1 MDYKI
6 LNELIDSVDKYKA
19 HKKPKNEKDEKGE
32 QIYETL
38 LEHTKRTKKYFD
50 KFWQSKKCDDILD
63 RFCSALWQDKMIKKK
78 DIEEAK
84 IILKEMIEA
93 IPIFHDL
100 GKINPN
106 FQIEKMDNKEIVR
119 DENFIETKHSFIS
132 AILYLSYFRNK
143 IVNIIKGR
151 KIKDLLKEFILYH
164 AYIIERHHS
173 DIDKIGKFVGKIN
186 FKANPDTEQAI
197 KELPISKLIEAI
209 TKSKIYM
216 KDLSLKKGSTDNLI
230 ASFEDKK
237 FINKNDKR
245 RSEKQGIYICIYIRW
260 LYSLLVASDYYATS
274 EFMNGGSFN
283 EVDDLN
289 NIQDWI
295 NVYEN
300 TDLMK
305 NIRKYQNE
313 SYPMPME
320 NLNKATN
327 INILRS
333 EIFCEAEGQIK
344 NNYQENIFYLEAP
357 TGSGKS
363 NTAMNLSFKL
373 MSLNKDLCKIFW
385 IYPFNTLVEQNLDT
399 LENIFRKKENIISK
413 IAVIN
418 SLTPIKLK
426 HVDCK
431 GNIISG
437 NDEPDENSEKNV
449 YRQSLLD
456 RQFLNYP
463 MILSTHVSLFNTI
476 FGESQQNLLSF
487 YQLINSVIVLDEIQ
501 SYKNSIWTE
510 IIYFLKSLANLFNMK
525 IIIMSATLPNLD
537 RLSQGQSEAIFLL
550 KNSNKFFKIDCFKNR
565 VQLNYDLLDTK
576 VDDKFNQLKEH
587 LKQHLDTDKKI
598 LIEFIKKQTAN
609 DFWLYLVKDEYFR
622 EKSIK
627 IEYLSGDDS
636 LAERKRILD
645 KIKQTED
652 TIVLVATQVIEAG
665 VDIDMDI
672 GYKNISKL
680 DSEEQFIG
688 RINRSCKRKGI
699 TYFFQ
704 IDDAKDIYKN
714 DIRVDSEFTL
724 EKEKMR
730 EILINKNFGD
740 YYNKI
745 LDVTKNNNKAY
756 IKDFLGSIADLNYEY
771 IDKHM
776 KLIDEDKN
784 IVQVYLAR
792 KIVDINGDLIDGK
805 EIWKQYVNLWKMKG
819 SMDYAEWKVNMSI
832 ITSKMNYFIYQVNKS
847 NLELKEYNDK
857 MGNII
862 YIEDGDKYFIE
873 DKFNREMLQGVG
885 GIDFI

>member
-6 LNELIDSVDKYKA
+6 LNELIDNVDKYKA

-38 LEHTKRTKKYFD
+38 LEHTKRTEKYFD
-50 KFWQSKKCDDILD
+50 KFWQLKKCDDILD
-63 RFCSALWQDKMIKKK
+63 RFCSVLWQDKMIKKK

-106 FQIEKMDNKEIVR
+106 FQIEKMSNKEIIR

-132 AILYLSYFRNK
+132 AIIYLSYFRNK
-143 IVNIIKGR
+143 IVNKVKGR

-300 TDLMK
+300 TDLME

-313 SYPMPME
+313 SYPMSME

-333 EIFCEAEGQIK
+333 EIFCEAEEQIK
-344 NNYQENIFYLEAP
+344 NNYQENMFYLEAP

-373 MSLNKDLCKIFW
+373 MSWNRDLCKIFW

-399 LENIFRKKENIISK
+399 LENIFGKKENIISK

-431 GNIISG
+431 GNIISE
-437 NDEPDENSEKNV
+437 NDEPDENNEKNV

-476 FGESQQNLLSF
+476 FGESQQNLFGF

-550 KNSNKFFKIDCFKNR
+550 KNSNKFFKTDCFKNR

-598 LIEFIKKQTAN
+598 LIEFIKKRTAN
-609 DFWLYLVKDEYFR
+609 DFWLYLVEDEYFR
-622 EKSIK
+622 EKNIK

-771 IDKHM
+771 ID
-776 KLIDEDKN
+776 
-784 IVQVYLAR
+784 
-792 KIVDINGDLIDGK
+792 
-805 EIWKQYVNLWKMKG
+805 
-819 SMDYAEWKVNMSI
+819 
-832 ITSKMNYFIYQVNKS
+832 
-847 NLELKEYNDK
+847 
-857 MGNII
+857 
-862 YIEDGDKYFIE
+862 
-873 DKFNREMLQGVG
+873 
-885 GIDFI
+885 

>member
-6 LNELIDSVDKYKA
+6 LNELIDDVDKYKA

-38 LEHTKRTKKYFD
+38 LEHTKRTEKYFD
-50 KFWQSKKCDDILD
+50 KFWQLKKCDDILD
-63 RFCSALWQDKMIKKK
+63 RFCSVLWQDKMIKKK

-106 FQIEKMDNKEIVR
+106 FQIEKMSNKEIIR

-132 AILYLSYFRNK
+132 AIIYLSYFRNK
-143 IVNIIKGR
+143 IVNKVKGR

-209 TKSKIYM
+209 SKSKIYM

-313 SYPMPME
+313 NYPMSME

-327 INILRS
+327 INTLRS
-333 EIFCEAEGQIK
+333 EIFCEAEEQIK
-344 NNYQENIFYLEAP
+344 NNYQENMFYLEAP

-373 MSLNKDLCKIFW
+373 MSWNRDLCKIFW

-399 LENIFRKKENIISK
+399 LENIFGKKENIISK

-431 GNIISG
+431 GNIISE
-437 NDEPDENSEKNV
+437 NDEPDENNEKNV

-476 FGESQQNLLSF
+476 FGESQQNLFGF

-510 IIYFLKSLANLFNMK
+510 IIYFLKQLSNLFNMK

-550 KNSNKFFKIDCFKNR
+550 KNSNKFFKTDCFKNR

-598 LIEFIKKQTAN
+598 LIEFIKKRTAN
-609 DFWLYLVKDEYFR
+609 DFWLYLVEDEYFR
-622 EKSIK
+622 EKNIK

-645 KIKQTED
+645 KIKQIED

-688 RINRSCKRKGI
+688 RIYRSCKRKGI
-699 TYFFQ
+699 TYFFK
-704 IDDAKDIYKN
+704 IDNAKDIYKN
-714 DIRVDSEFTL
+714 DIRVDSKFTL

-784 IVQVYLAR
+784 IEAICKFMENEMFYGLCRVESKNVY
-792 KIVDINGDLIDGK
+792 N
-805 EIWKQYVNLWKMKG
+805 
-819 SMDYAEWKVNMSI
+819 
-832 ITSKMNYFIYQVNKS
+832 NK
-847 NLELKEYNDK
+847 
-857 MGNII
+857 
-862 YIEDGDKYFIE
+862 
-873 DKFNREMLQGVG
+873 
-885 GIDFI
+885 